1 MKNKSHIKAARI
13 IESAF
18 IIFLFAG
25 HVHLLTLDSADIQEI
40 VISALIVVLA
50 LSFGLSPL
58 TKHIRSRRH
67 LWITLTALAGAF
79 WIFSFF
85 RYTGFLQWPLGR
97 PDGLKQYV
105 WLLYCHLI
113 LSIMVL
119 SLVLLTSYLTR
130 ADIAVK
136 WGGFKRLLNHDL
148 GTVWL
153 ILIAL
158 GTWLWAL
165 HVIMMYRPQLEDP
178 LIVLVAICLAKAT
191 LTGTTEEICYR
202 GIVQPIA
209 IRHFGLPVGMI
220 LQGCLYTAFH
230 IHLGAAVF
238 PKPFF
243 LAAVMS
249 LGLIFGMVS
258 YRTKGIG
265 WAILIH
271 TAISVVVEWRN
282 LC

>member
-1 MKNKSHIKAARI
+1 LRSKSYTKVIKI

-18 IIFLFAG
+18 IICLFAG
-25 HVHLLTLDSADIQEI
+25 HIHLLTSDSADLQDII
-40 VISALIVVLA
+40 ISALIVIVA
-50 LSFGLSPL
+50 LSFSLSPL
-58 TKHIRSRRH
+58 TKHIRGRRH
-67 LWITLTALAGAF
+67 LWVILTALAGAF
-79 WIFSFF
+79 WIFTFF
-85 RYTGFLQWPLGR
+85 RYTGFLQWPLGH
-97 PDGLKQYV
+97 PDGLGQYIS
-105 WLLYCHLI
+105 LLYCHLI

-119 SLVLLTSYLTR
+119 SFVFLASYLTQ

-136 WGGFKRLLNHDL
+136 WGSFVRLLNHNF
-148 GTVWL
+148 GTVLL

-158 GTWLWAL
+158 GTWLWASY
-165 HVIMMYRPQLEDP
+165 VTATYRPRLENP
-178 LIVLVAICLAKAT
+178 LVFLIAICFAKAA

-209 IRHFGLPVGMI
+209 IKHFGLPLGII
-220 LQGCLYTAFH
+220 LQSCLYTAFH
-230 IHLGAAVF
+230 MHLGPAVF
-238 PKPFF
+238 SKTFF